1 MQILGSGMSAK
12 MWEATVEHARTCVLT
27 EQLHIYYHPDGENKS
42 GVVFNV
48 VGEVMGLV
56 CDQRF
61 LPIRDLE
68 DKEKEEARV
77 VVKLAYQHWSSV
89 LACDARDLLGKHLH
103 SFQSATESPGA
114 ISGFSS
120 PWSRLIA
127 LI

>member
-68 DKEKEEARV
+68 DKEKVQETSLCPDHV
-77 VVKLAYQHWSSV
+77 DYSDS
-89 LACDARDLLGKHLH
+89 DNNN
-103 SFQSATESPGA
+103 SFLFFFFDS
-114 ISGFSS
+114 
-120 PWSRLIA
+120 
-127 LI
+127 